1 MTPKRRGVVLG
12 AVLAVLIS
20 VSGCGEQKPEISSV
34 AAKVLSADVDAVTA
48 AARAGDAAKLQQAL
62 RNLRVHVEEQQNAG
76 QLSPARASTI
86 LAAGARVALDVGIPP
101 PKVIVSPVPV
111 RVPVEQK
118 KKDKDGDEHEDE
130 EKDEDREEDE
140 EREKDDD

>member
-1 MTPKRRGVVLG
+1 MTANRRGVVMA

-20 VSGCGEQKPEISSV
+20 VSSCGEQKPELSS
-34 AAKVLSADVDAVTA
+34 AAAQVLSADVDAVTA

-62 RNLRVHVEEQQNAG
+62 RNLRVHVEEQQEAG

-101 PKVIVSPVPV
+101 PKVVVSPVPV

-118 KKDKDGDEHEDE
+118 KKDKDDDKHEEE
-130 EKDEDREEDE
+130 EKDEDREEAEDG
-140 EREKDDD
+140 